1 MTEIYF
7 IRHAEA
13 EGNVFRRLH
22 GQYNSGVTP
31 NGRRQIEALRRR
43 FETVEI
49 DAVYASDL
57 ARTCIT
63 ATAIYRAKGLPLQ
76 KDPRFRE
83 VCVGVWEDIPFGW
96 LRRNDAERMRAFSHD
111 QAHWF
116 IDGCEPLPE
125 YTGRFL
131 TALEEVARRHDG
143 QRVAIFSHGMVLR
156 GVLQA
161 LFGVEGHCENTG
173 VTHLFYENGQYRLD
187 YYNDASHISPEIS
200 TLGKQHWWRGD
211 RKIDDLWYRES
222 AADDGAFLAALGCPT
237 AERVRIALLGDEPVG
252 AVALRETQTDAGE
265 LVFLGLLP
273 QYRGLGLAAQLLGE
287 AVSIFR
293 AAGKRTL
300 VLARKAELPEAQCFF
315 ERYGFVGDP
324 GAFGLIPEESA
335 AFASV
340 P

>member
-31 NGRRQIEALRRR
+31 NGRRQIAALRQR
-43 FETVEI
+43 FEPIRI

-63 ATAIYRAKGLPLQ
+63 AGAICQPKGLPLQ
-76 KDPRFRE
+76 KEPRFRE
-83 VCVGVWEDIPFGW
+83 VCVGIWEDIPFGW
-96 LRRNDAERMRAFSHD
+96 LRRNDAERMQAFSHD

-131 TALEEVARRHDG
+131 RALDEVARKHDG
-143 QRVAIFSHGMVLR
+143 QTVAIFSHGMVLR
-156 GVLQA
+156 GVLQT

-173 VTHLFYENGQYRLD
+173 VTHLFYENGQSRLD

-211 RKIDDLWYRES
+211 RKIDDLWYRTAE
-222 AADDGAFLAALGCPT
+222 AGDGDFLTALGCPN
-237 AERVRIALLGDEPVG
+237 AACVRVALLGDSPVG
-252 AVALRETQTDAGE
+252 AVALEQTDADAAP

-287 AVSIFR
+287 AVSLSR

-300 VLARKAELPEAQCFF
+300 VLARKAELPEARRFF
-315 ERYGFVGDP
+315 EAYGFAGEP
-324 GAFGLIPEESA
+324 CAISLNPEG
-335 AFASV
+335 
-340 P
+340 